1 MTGMARSTTTAIR
14 PTSGVIKPTPMTML
28 IAAMG
33 IAVWRGMSPVDKAA
47 VAVQAPT
54 DKADGYAPRARVTRH
69 IVTAPIRPATRN
81 ARK

>member
-28 IAAMG
+28 IAA
-33 IAVWRGMSPVDKAA
+33 MSPVDKAA